1 MTGSG
6 GAQVPAAARSFLVEQ
21 GLAEP
26 GEATTWTPLTG
37 GVSSELWRVEV
48 GRGAIC
54 VKRALA
60 KLQVAGDW
68 HAPVSRNAVEWDW
81 LSFAAGVIP
90 GHVPV
95 PLAHDPGRGLFA
107 MSYLP
112 VEDHPVWKARLL
124 AGAVRPQEAAAVGD
138 LVGRLHGSSAGD
150 RQLARRFA
158 TDDNFRA
165 LRIEPYLVAT
175 ARRHPGL
182 AGYFEDVIARTAGT
196 RLAVVHG
203 DVSPKNV
210 LLGPGGPVLIDAECA
225 WYGDPAFDLAFVL
238 NHLLLK
244 SVVIPRHRELLVASA
259 DALVAAYAAHISW
272 EPAAG
277 ALARAATLLPA
288 LLLARVDGLSPV
300 EYLDQG
306 QQAAVRDV
314 ARQLAARRSPDVQ
327 AIVRSA
333 TQALSAD
340 APLQLRD
347 VGRLQPGYLGG
358 LVVRLGL

>member
-1 MTGSG
+1 M
-6 GAQVPAAARSFLVEQ
+6 
-21 GLAEP
+21 
-26 GEATTWTPLTG
+26 
-37 GVSSELWRVEV
+37 WRVEV
-48 GRGAIC
+48 GRGAVC

-68 HAPVSRNAVEWDW
+68 YAPVSRNAVEWDW

-95 PLAHDPGRGLFA
+95 PLAHDPGHGLFA

-112 VEDHPVWKARLL
+112 AEDHPVWKARLL
-124 AGAVRPQEAAAVGD
+124 AGAVRPDEAAAVGD
-138 LVGRLHGSSAGD
+138 LVGRLHRASAGD
-150 RQLARRFA
+150 RQLARQFA

-175 ARRHPGL
+175 ARRHRDL
-182 AGYFEDVIARTAGT
+182 AGYFGDVTARTAAT
-196 RLAVVHG
+196 HLAVVHG

-210 LLGPGGPVLIDAECA
+210 LLGPRGPVLIDAECA

-244 SVVIPRHRELLVASA
+244 SVVISRHRELLAASA
-259 DALVAAYAAHISW
+259 DALVTAYTAHVSW
-272 EPAAG
+272 EPAAD

-300 EYLDQG
+300 EYLDQP
-306 QQAAVRDV
+306 QQARVRDV
-314 ARQLAARRSPDVQ
+314 ARQLAAQRSPDLRAV
-327 AIVRSA
+327 VRSA
-333 TQALSAD
+333 TGALSAD
-340 APLQLRD
+340 APLRRGD
-347 VGRLQPGYLGG
+347 VGG
-358 LVVRLGL
+358 L